1 MILLDTNVLSA
12 LMLAD
17 PDPSVVRWLDRL
29 DPLSIWTTAI
39 TVFEIRYGLERRGPG
54 RKTRQLE
61 EAFAAL
67 IREDLDGR
75 VAPVDGAAA
84 EAAAMLAGKRAASG
98 RVVDFRDTLIAG
110 IALSRRADLATRNIR
125 HFTDLETRVVDPWDT
140 NLGA

>member
-84 EAAAMLAGKRAASG
+84 EAAAMLAGKRVASG

-110 IALSRRADLATRNIR
+110 IALSRRAELATRNIR

>member
-125 HFTDLETRVVDPWDT
+125 QFTDLETRVVDPWDT

>member
-1 MILLDTNVLSA
+1 
-12 LMLAD
+12 MLAA

-54 RKTRQLE
+54 RKPRQLE

-84 EAAAMLAGKRAASG
+84 EAAAMLAGKRVASG

-110 IALSRRADLATRNIR
+110 IALSRRAELATRNIR
-125 HFTDLETRVVDPWDT
+125 HFTDLETRVVDHWDT
-140 NLGA
+140 NLGV